1 MPLKIS
7 QHDIIRLKDQAEKLK
22 KRASGAIERSHEV
35 VETLTR
41 SAVVGSSAFAFG
53 MIQGK
58 TGGVEVV
65 GVPHALGIGLG
76 GHLAAMMGVGGNLS
90 GQLHNLADGALA
102 AYLTAMGRG
111 VGLRWKATGSLT
123 GATPAQGALPTG
135 QGNPP
140 GGNASTVQGA
150 NLSAQELAELA
161 QQRR

>member
-35 VETLTR
+35 IETLTR
-41 SAVVGSSAFAFG
+41 SAVLGSSAFAFG

-58 TGGVEVV
+58 VPGGVEVV
-65 GVPHALGIGLG
+65 GVPLDLGIGLG

-90 GQLHNLADGALA
+90 GQLHNIADGALA

-111 VGLRWKATGSLT
+111 VGLRWQKTGSLSS
-123 GATPAQGALPTG
+123 ALPTKTAADKLPAASDTA
-135 QGNPP
+135 QGDM
-140 GGNASTVQGA
+140 
-150 NLSAQELAELA
+150 LSQKELNELA
-161 QQRR
+161 QSGKR